1 MTVRNYFSIF
11 IATVVVFPVL
21 TFAAD
26 QPSAPNRP
34 AVSGIVN
41 PHLSQLKSLNV
52 FLVEPFLK
60 VDFDQRVWTNLKK
73 RIENKLSGS
82 NPRLKKLIK
91 LGSKADS
98 ALPQLQIIIEALNP
112 DGKNDKLFTVET
124 SLMVEFILDRQ
135 RKQVLETRVWGL
147 RDAVLVQSTKGIPTV
162 VGNLALKHTD
172 VFIKAWLLANPKY
185 NKTAD
190 PSAGRRV
197 SVKSSKP
204 AKSSDKNQPVQF
216 EFVASKNSKVFHL
229 PSCSSARRIKPQNLI
244 NYKVRGEARKDGKR
258 PCKRCKP

>member
-1 MTVRNYFSIF
+1 MTARNYFFAF

-41 PHLSQLKSLNV
+41 PHISQLKSLNV
-52 FLVEPFLK
+52 FLVEPFLQ
-60 VDFDQRVWTNLKK
+60 VDFDRNVWANLKK
-73 RIENKLSGS
+73 RIENRLSGS
-82 NPRLKKLIK
+82 NSQLKKLIK
-91 LGSKADS
+91 LGTRADS
-98 ALPQLQIIIEALNP
+98 ALPQLQLIIEALNP
-112 DGKNDKLFTVET
+112 DGKNDKLFTVDT
-124 SLMVEFILDRQ
+124 SLMVEFVLDRQ
-135 RKQVLETRVWGL
+135 RKQVLETSVWGL
-147 RDAVLVQSTKGIPTV
+147 CDTVQVQSTKDIPTV

-172 VFIKAWLLANPKY
+172 TFIKTWLLANPKFS
-185 NKTAD
+185 KTAD
-190 PSAGRRV
+190 SLAGRRS

-204 AKSSDKNQPVQF
+204 AKSGSKNQPVQF

-244 NYKVRGEARKDGKR
+244 NYKTRGEPRKDGKR

>member
-1 MTVRNYFSIF
+1 MTARNYFSIF

-82 NPRLKKLIK
+82 NPQLKKLIK
-91 LGSKADS
+91 FGTRADS
-98 ALPQLQIIIEALNP
+98 ALPQLQIVIEALNP

-172 VFIKAWLLANPKY
+172 VFIKAWLLANQKF
-185 NKTAD
+185 NKPTGQKLSERLVKEEK
-190 PSAGRRV
+190 PS
-197 SVKSSKP
+197 S
-204 AKSSDKNQPVQF
+204 KNQPVQF

-244 NYKVRGEARKDGKR
+244 NYKARGEARKDGKR